1 MTLHPQAEEAVMK
14 QFIPFNDEWFDH
26 PERMPAELVPYQY
39 GVPCQHELAPRPDQ
53 RTGPIVPSMSRRSP
67 T

>member
-1 MTLHPQAEEAVMK
+1 MK

>member
-1 MTLHPQAEEAVMK
+1 MK

-26 PERMPAELVPYQY
+26 PERAPGPLVPYQC
-39 GVPCQHELAPRPDQ
+39 GVPCQHELATPSDQ
-53 RTGPIVPSMSRRSP
+53 CTGPMLPSMSSRSP